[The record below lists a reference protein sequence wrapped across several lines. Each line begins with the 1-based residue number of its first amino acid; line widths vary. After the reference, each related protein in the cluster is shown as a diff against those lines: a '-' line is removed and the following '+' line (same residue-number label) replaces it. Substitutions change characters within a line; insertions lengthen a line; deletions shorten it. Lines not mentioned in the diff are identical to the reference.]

1 MEALYVMIPLT
12 LLLSGS
18 ALVACLWAIRKG
30 QFDDVDTPPLRIL
43 NDNDEPNLNTNNNIE
58 RTNA

>member
-1 MEALYVMIPLT
+1 MEALYIMIPLT

-18 ALVACLWAIRKG
+18 ALVACIWAIRKG

-43 NDNDEPNLNTNNNIE
+43 NDD
-58 RTNA
+58 